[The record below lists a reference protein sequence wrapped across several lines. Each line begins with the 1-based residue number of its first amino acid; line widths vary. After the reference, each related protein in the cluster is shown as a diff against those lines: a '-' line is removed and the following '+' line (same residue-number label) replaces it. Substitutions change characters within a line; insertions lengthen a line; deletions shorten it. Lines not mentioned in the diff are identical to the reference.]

1 MATARTTAR
10 MKRRR
15 RPNTSAISRGLG
27 PILISFFAALVVLP
41 TTIVATVGLL
51 PAIAAFMVDEDRP
64 RYLFRGVLGMNL
76 AALWPFLNRLWWH
89 GNDVRLAVAIVGD
102 VYTWAAIYGASGLG
116 WLLFYTMP
124 SLLAG
129 LRRFAAQRRIEQLKS
144 RQAEL
149 KAEWGA
155 AIPDGSEAV
164 PAGAAGSGG

>member
-15 RPNTSAISRGLG
+15 RANASALSRGLG
-27 PILISFFAALVVLP
+27 PILISILAALVVLP

-51 PAIAAFMVDEDRP
+51 PSLAAFMVDEDRP
-64 RYLFRGVLGMNL
+64 RYLFRSVLGMNL
-76 AALWPFLNRLWWH
+76 AALWPFLDRLWWH
-89 GNDVRLAVAIVGD
+89 GNDVRLAATIVGD

-116 WLLFYTMP
+116 WLLFFTMP

-129 LRRFAAQRRIEQLKS
+129 FRRFTAERRIEKLKAT
-144 RQAEL
+144 QAEL